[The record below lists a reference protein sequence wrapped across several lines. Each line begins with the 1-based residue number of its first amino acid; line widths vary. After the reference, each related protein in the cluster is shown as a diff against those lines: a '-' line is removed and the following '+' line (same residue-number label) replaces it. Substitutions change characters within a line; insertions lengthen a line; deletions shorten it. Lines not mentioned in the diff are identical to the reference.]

1 MGESPEPLVTVAA
14 IVAGAGASG
23 AVSGVLKGVMPS
35 IAPDIAGA
43 IAGGALYYFGDR
55 IHPLVKAFGV
65 GVLAGSLKGTIEK
78 AIPTIGGGGS
88 PSSSGGSSSPNP
100 QTAANQAA
108 LNYLNTLKYRR

>member
-23 AVSGVLKGVMPS
+23 AVSGLVKNFVPQ

-55 IHPLVKAFGV
+55 VHPLLKAFGV
-65 GVLAGSLKGTIEK
+65 GVLAGSLKGMIEK
-78 AIPTIGGGGS
+78 AIPPI
-88 PSSSGGSSSPNP
+88 GGSSSSSSSSSSSPTTQTSAQQMAKAYLLTQGVIPN
-100 QTAANQAA
+100 
-108 LNYLNTLKYRR
+108 

>member
-1 MGESPEPLVTVAA
+1 LGESPEPLVTVAA

-23 AVSGVLKGVMPS
+23 TISGLLKGVLPA

-55 IHPLVKAFGV
+55 IHPLLKAFGV

-78 AIPTIGGGGS
+78 AIPALGGRSSPSPSGGGS
-88 PSSSGGSSSPNP
+88 PQMTSAE
-100 QTAANQAA
+100 AAAQLYAM
-108 LNYLNTLKYRR
+108 TKR